1 MAALEI
7 ITALSILLLVGV
19 ILTYLCGKLKISNVF
34 FLIVAGFLMSFIKL
48 QGQSLV
54 VFSTEFL
61 TSVAIIA
68 LIMIVF
74 DSTSRFR
81 VREIAKE
88 TSFALE
94 VSLLFMVVSLVVIP
108 IVTHFLFGFAWWI
121 SILFASMMLGT
132 DPSAVV
138 SVLKDIKHHSITFL
152 EWESVINTPLTVI
165 IPFMVI
171 EMSKTFSW
179 GTIVGSFL
187 EQIIPFLQQIVT
199 GIGAGIVV
207 FLLIFKILKGKYL
220 EVLTPVTLLVSALL
234 TYVLAEG
241 LKGNGI
247 LAVTALG
254 ILFGNVYFQKKE
266 TLQTFG
272 QVLSTLFEI
281 LVFLLLGLSI
291 KLPGS
296 WVFYVKALILFVVY
310 LALRGGVIFLI
321 FKNAKDRTIKEKV
334 FMTLNSSKGVAVA
347 VVVFFLIS
355 LGIGREVIDLGVLFI
370 LYSLIVSTIM
380 GKSSKFFLHV
390 EAKGLK

>member
-121 SILFASMMLGT
+121 SILFASMML
-132 DPSAVV
+132 
-138 SVLKDIKHHSITFL
+138 
-152 EWESVINTPLTVI
+152 
-165 IPFMVI
+165 
-171 EMSKTFSW
+171 
-179 GTIVGSFL
+179 
-187 EQIIPFLQQIVT
+187 
-199 GIGAGIVV
+199 
-207 FLLIFKILKGKYL
+207 
-220 EVLTPVTLLVSALL
+220 
-234 TYVLAEG
+234 
-241 LKGNGI
+241 
-247 LAVTALG
+247 
-254 ILFGNVYFQKKE
+254 
-266 TLQTFG
+266 
-272 QVLSTLFEI
+272 
-281 LVFLLLGLSI
+281 
-291 KLPGS
+291 
-296 WVFYVKALILFVVY
+296 
-310 LALRGGVIFLI
+310 
-321 FKNAKDRTIKEKV
+321 
-334 FMTLNSSKGVAVA
+334 
-347 VVVFFLIS
+347 
-355 LGIGREVIDLGVLFI
+355 
-370 LYSLIVSTIM
+370 
-380 GKSSKFFLHV
+380 
-390 EAKGLK
+390 